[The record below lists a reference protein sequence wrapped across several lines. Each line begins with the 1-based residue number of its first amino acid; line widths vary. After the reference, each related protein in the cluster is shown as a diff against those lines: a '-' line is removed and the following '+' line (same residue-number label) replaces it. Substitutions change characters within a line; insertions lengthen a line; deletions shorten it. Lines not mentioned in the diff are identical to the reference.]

1 MFTPEKT
8 KGPTNVT
15 FQAQSVREKSVATDR
30 AWAIVLHKISH
41 TQKEKYCMLT
51 LTCSTYNFDKA
62 MGTEG
67 SICIKK
73 TTKKGEG
80 ERESNGFKY

>member
-30 AWAIVLHKISH
+30 AWVIVLCKISH

-51 LTCSTYNFDKA
+51 LTCRTYNFGKA
-62 MGTEG
+62 MDTEG
-67 SICIKK
+67 TICVKK

-80 ERESNGFKY
+80 ERESNRVKY